1 MAEPQVIR
9 VNENDHKVVSD
20 PRSPLLDV
28 LREELGLTGTKD
40 GCGEG
45 ECGAC
50 TVLVDGDARMACLTP
65 LGTLAG
71 REVTTIEGLRGDP
84 IGERLVA
91 AFGAAG
97 AVLCGFCSPG
107 FVVAARAGIVAGDG
121 SVLDMLRGNLCRCT
135 GYAAIVEAV
144 TEVAEEHRD
153 GYRDHHSGPEGR
165 PVALDPDDPRF
176 VVPAT
181 LSEACEALA
190 RLGGDALVVA
200 GGTGRIAPAPG
211 ATPVWI
217 GGLPML
223 SRIEPWDEFRIG
235 AGVTWERLRTSGRIQ
250 RVLPALAEAAEA
262 FGGPQVRNVATIGG
276 NNALGS
282 PGGDALPALAIHDAS
297 VELASTAGKRL
308 VPLVEAAGRRPDE
321 LVTAVVL
328 QHPRPDRLEFF
339 VKVAPRKGRS
349 VIDKVSVAFSAIREE
364 NRLLDVRIALGSAGP
379 TVIRAT
385 AAEQLLTD
393 SWVSAER
400 IAAAAA
406 AAEAVADPVDDVR
419 PTADHRRRLVRGI
432 LVRELTRR
440 LLL

>member
-1 MAEPQVIR
+1 MAEPHVIR
-9 VNENDHKVVSD
+9 VNEGDHEVVSD

-28 LREELGLTGTKD
+28 LRDELRLTGTKD
-40 GCGEG
+40 GCSEG

-50 TVLVDGDARMACLTP
+50 TVLVDGQARMACLTP

-71 REVTTIEGLRGDP
+71 REVTTIEGLRDDP

-97 AVLCGFCSPG
+97 AVQCGFCSPG
-107 FVVAARAGIVAGDG
+107 FVVAARAGIVAGDS

-144 TEVAEEHRD
+144 TDVALEHRN
-153 GYRDHHSGPEGR
+153 GYRDHSGPQGR
-165 PVALDPDDPRF
+165 PASLDPDDPRF
-176 VVPAT
+176 IVPRSIT
-181 LSEACEALA
+181 EACEAVA
-190 RLGGDALVVA
+190 RLGEDALVIA
-200 GGTGRIAPAPG
+200 GGTGRIMPAPG

-217 GGLPML
+217 GGLPKL
-223 SRIEPWDEFRIG
+223 SRIEPLSKFRIG
-235 AGVTWERLRTSGRIQ
+235 AGVTWERLRMSGRIHH
-250 RVLPALAEAAEA
+250 VLPALAQAAEA
-262 FGGPQVRNVATIGG
+262 FGGPQIRNVATIGG
-276 NNALGS
+276 NIALGS

-297 VELASTAGKRL
+297 VELRSTAGTRL
-308 VPLVEAAGRRPDE
+308 VPLAEAAAGRRPDE

-328 QHPRPDRLEFF
+328 KHPEPDRLEFF
-339 VKVAPRKGRS
+339 VKVAPRKGRA
-349 VIDKVSVAFSAIREE
+349 VIDKVSVAFSAIRKE
-364 NRLLDVRIALGSAGP
+364 NRLADVRIALGSAGP

-406 AAEAVADPVDDVR
+406 AAEAVADPIDDVR

-432 LVRELTRR
+432 LTRELTRR